1 MCTQPLSVHVLE
13 GAHEPHLCEHS
24 QFSNFPTN
32 QKLTLSL
39 SHPYSV
45 HSCAHLFFMHVVNTL
60 CVCSMEFVPRYI
72 KTSGNATVD
81 HLSKYL
87 AVRLALEELRR
98 NTEASPVNVEAASEK
113 QYTIYIPTAG
123 NQFTVSIRAHISHTD
138 S

>member
-1 MCTQPLSVHVLE
+1 MSFV
-13 GAHEPHLCEHS
+13 
-24 QFSNFPTN
+24 
-32 QKLTLSL
+32 
-39 SHPYSV
+39 
-45 HSCAHLFFMHVVNTL
+45 

-123 NQFTVSIRAHISHTD
+123 NQFTVSMHTHSD
-138 S
+138 HLYSKTPLHSQYK